1 MRNKRIN
8 KDLKGSYDP
17 YNDRDQSW
25 FFYFKLAFG
34 RELVNEKYWKEER
47 RGKKWKRKRG
57 GKKGEKEKNEK
68 EGRKVGRKGG
78 REENF
83 SPSIFSI
90 SISV

>member
-34 RELVNEKYWKEER
+34 RELVNEKY
-47 RGKKWKRKRG
+47 
-57 GKKGEKEKNEK
+57 
-68 EGRKVGRKGG
+68 
-78 REENF
+78 
-83 SPSIFSI
+83 
-90 SISV
+90 